1 MEKVKKLTDK
11 DLKIMNLVCKRDDLD
26 NVLKDLI
33 FSEKC
38 QFINSYTEIDNK
50 DFAIEITEENADEIL
65 NMVDVEPIKQNK
77 KISEYLEEIKK
88 LSKKLNYSPQESKS
102 YLKGDIRFDS
112 IKESVEEVI
121 EKLQQYNDEIEILEK
136 KLKQLKSLRFM
147 KTLKGYNINLM
158 KVMDMNHFSTKIGYL
173 TKEKRE
179 QISRNYKNIS
189 AIVFHVG
196 GQEEKEYYLII
207 SAKSRDVEMS
217 RILKSTNFK
226 EIIIPQ
232 RYLGIPE
239 EAEKLIKQDI
249 ENYKSMMN
257 DMKDTVDE
265 FIKRN
270 RELIDEKYS
279 ILIMSKKIDEIKE
292 NIGASETYAY
302 ISAFVSNNKNE
313 NFDYLNE
320 KYDNVLIKYKIN
332 EKNSFLQRTNQYLH
346 DKWSSF
352 FS

>member
-1 MEKVKKLTDK
+1 
-11 DLKIMNLVCKRDDLD
+11 MNLVCKRDDLD

-136 KLKQLKSLRFM
+136 KLKQLKSLRLM

-196 GQEEKEYYLII
+196 TLEYKECYLII
-207 SAKSRDVEMS
+207 SAKSR
-217 RILKSTNFK
+217 
-226 EIIIPQ
+226 
-232 RYLGIPE
+232 
-239 EAEKLIKQDI
+239 
-249 ENYKSMMN
+249 
-257 DMKDTVDE
+257 
-265 FIKRN
+265 
-270 RELIDEKYS
+270 
-279 ILIMSKKIDEIKE
+279 
-292 NIGASETYAY
+292 
-302 ISAFVSNNKNE
+302 
-313 NFDYLNE
+313 
-320 KYDNVLIKYKIN
+320 
-332 EKNSFLQRTNQYLH
+332 
-346 DKWSSF
+346 
-352 FS
+352 